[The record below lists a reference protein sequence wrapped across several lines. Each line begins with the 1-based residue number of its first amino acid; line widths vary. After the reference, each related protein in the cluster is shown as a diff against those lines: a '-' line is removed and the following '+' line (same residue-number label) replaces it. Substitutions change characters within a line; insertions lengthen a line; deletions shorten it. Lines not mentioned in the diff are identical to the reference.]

1 MVNLMEKIVRQTL
14 LFDFYGELLTEHQK
28 SVYSDVIS
36 EDLSYSEIA
45 ESYNI
50 SRQGVFDL
58 IKRCDRIL
66 EGYEEKLHLL
76 DKFERARNSM
86 EDIRN
91 IVRTIKDKNEDPSLG
106 RLIDN
111 LENTAE
117 EVFSEFEKLIA

>member
-91 IVRTIKDKNEDPSLG
+91 IVRTIKDKNEDPSLR

-117 EVFSEFEKLIA
+117 EVFSEF